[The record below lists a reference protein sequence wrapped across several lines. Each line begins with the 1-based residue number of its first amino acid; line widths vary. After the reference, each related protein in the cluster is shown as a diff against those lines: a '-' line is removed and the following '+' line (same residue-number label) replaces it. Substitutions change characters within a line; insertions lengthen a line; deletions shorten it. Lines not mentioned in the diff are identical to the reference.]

1 MQIRSSDYYKVILF
15 KYVFLIGCN
24 EKTDMEMKMLQVD
37 AIKAIRARLEKY
49 SSRKIV
55 DFLINNIAKKKG
67 EMILNATSK
76 TELQKIVALK
86 CPQNDGNMFVPD
98 KYSVPEEEIIMW
110 SETSLI
116 APLNSAGQKRYMEL
130 FQQLFPIT
138 AKDIF
143 KQGG

>member
-1 MQIRSSDYYKVILF
+1 MEIRSSDYYKVILF

-67 EMILNATSK
+67 EMVLNATSK

>member
-1 MQIRSSDYYKVILF
+1 M
-15 KYVFLIGCN
+15 IGCN

-67 EMILNATSK
+67 EMVLNATSK